1 MSRKPCTQRV
11 CFQNFL
17 PGSLPYR
24 CYGVIVG
31 DHVTYSPVRA
41 KKGFQESWKSIQDSS
56 FSGRRRKG
64 TNFWEVKH
72 SIHLGENEP
81 QPRQINDR
89 LYDLMP
95 PLERVYDGSGDSVRN
110 NVQQAISDFFSRAP
124 RNENDIIVLN
134 REI

>member
-1 MSRKPCTQRV
+1 MEIDSGFFVQRPEKEGYK
-11 CFQNFL
+11 L
-17 PGSLPYR
+17 LGSEAFNPL
-24 CYGVIVG
+24 
-31 DHVTYSPVRA
+31 
-41 KKGFQESWKSIQDSS
+41 
-56 FSGRRRKG
+56 GR
-64 TNFWEVKH
+64 EY
-72 SIHLGENEP
+72 EP